1 MVEDALCAK
10 QPLMNDPPFIPT
22 TGREVQQ
29 RRSGVLK
36 LNEELQ
42 RVFPGGSAHLNRMRL
57 NPAVPF
63 LNNQFSCVSLLHWR
77 VFPATE
83 NRGG

>member
-1 MVEDALCAK
+1 
-10 QPLMNDPPFIPT
+10 
-22 TGREVQQ
+22 
-29 RRSGVLK
+29 
-36 LNEELQ
+36 
-42 RVFPGGSAHLNRMRL
+42 MRL